1 MKEHAQKRQKKEG
14 HVPKIALLHTADV
27 HVATFETAFHQLR
40 PDARLSHDIRPELL
54 ERARREGLD
63 AIRTEVHGALSALA
77 DADAVLCTCS
87 TLGPLVDE
95 CAVTHRNLV
104 RIDRALMTN
113 ACRSGPRMLVA
124 LCLESTRTA
133 TLDLLHESAA
143 QVCSIIDPSVVMC
156 ADAWPYFE
164 AGDLAA
170 YAGAIA
176 GEIRTAIA
184 KQGPFDCVVLGQASM
199 HVAADGLADLP
210 IPVLTSPEA
219 AVSQCLAVADTTI
232 RSMWTSGT

>member
-1 MKEHAQKRQKKEG
+1 MKGPAQKRQKQEG
-14 HVPKIALLHTADV
+14 HAPKIALLHTAEV

-40 PDARLSHDIRPELL
+40 PDARLSHDIRPDLL

-63 AIRTEVHGALSALA
+63 AIRTEVHAALSALA

-95 CAVTHRNLV
+95 CAITHRNLV

-133 TLDLLHESAA
+133 TLDLLHECAA
-143 QVCSIIDPSVVMC
+143 QAGAIIDPSVVMC
-156 ADAWPYFE
+156 ADAWTWFQT
-164 AGDLAA
+164 GDLAA
-170 YAGAIA
+170 YAGEIA
-176 GEIRTAIA
+176 GEIRSAISN
-184 KQGPFDCVVLGQASM
+184 QGPFDCVVLGQASM
-199 HVAADGLADLP
+199 HVAAVGLADLP
-210 IPVLTSPEA
+210 VPVLTSPEA
-219 AVSQCLAVADTTI
+219 AVEQCLAVADTII
-232 RSMWTSGT
+232 RSLWTSGT